1 MSNESNLGLSD
12 YSKFELYI
20 FFLQMR
26 RFLGFH
32 LSLIELQFLQSSAYL
47 EYCLSLTLS
56 MAILT
61 FTSSLKMKSVIC
73 SFRVR

>member
-12 YSKFELYI
+12 YSRFELYI
-20 FFLQMR
+20 FLQMR

-32 LSLIELQFLQSSAYL
+32 LSLTELQFLQSSAYL
-47 EYCLSLTLS
+47 EYCLSLMLS

>member
-1 MSNESNLGLSD
+1 MSNESSLGLSD
-12 YSKFELYI
+12 YSRFELYI
-20 FFLQMR
+20 FLQIR

-32 LSLIELQFLQSSAYL
+32 LSLIELQFLQSSAYS
-47 EYCLSLTLS
+47 EYCLSLMLS

>member
-12 YSKFELYI
+12 YSRFELYI
-20 FFLQMR
+20 FLQMR

-47 EYCLSLTLS
+47 EYCLSVMLS
-56 MAILT
+56 MATLT

>member
-12 YSKFELYI
+12 YSRFELYI
-20 FFLQMR
+20 FLQMR

-47 EYCLSLTLS
+47 EYCLSVMLS
-56 MAILT
+56 MATLT

-73 SFRVR
+73 SFRV

>member
-1 MSNESNLGLSD
+1 MSNESSLGLSD
-12 YSKFELYI
+12 YSRFELYI
-20 FFLQMR
+20 FLG
-26 RFLGFH
+26 GFH

-47 EYCLSLTLS
+47 EYCLSLMLS

-61 FTSSLKMKSVIC
+61 FTSSLKMKSAMC